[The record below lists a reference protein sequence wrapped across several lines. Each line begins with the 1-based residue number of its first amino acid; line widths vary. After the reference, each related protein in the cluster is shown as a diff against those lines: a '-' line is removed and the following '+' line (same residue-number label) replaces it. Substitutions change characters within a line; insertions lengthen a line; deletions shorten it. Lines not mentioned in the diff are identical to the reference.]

1 MRVRTA
7 VAIVTAFVAVKA
19 ALTAVTLIGWISIP
33 GRNWPLPT
41 PWHIALG
48 DLGGWLAA
56 GGAASAAVAA
66 LYIATGD
73 RRERHRERAAA
84 ELAQANLVLV
94 KVVEAQGW
102 HGFGVEV
109 VNYGTR
115 AILDIEF
122 DTAHFETF
130 PKSRPTM
137 NNETKRHVH
146 VLDSDR
152 SPHTFWVTFVDDAEQ
167 VVITGAKDSHGNWV
181 SDNADPSKVSATI
194 RFRDANGNRWSRS
207 NSGSA
212 SRIQG

>member
-7 VAIVTAFVAVKA
+7 VTIVTAFVAVKA
-19 ALTAVTLIGWISIP
+19 ALTAVALTAWISIP
-33 GRNWPLPT
+33 GRNRPPN

-84 ELAQANLVLV
+84 DEAQANLVLV
-94 KVVEAQGW
+94 SVVEAKGSP
-102 HGFGVEV
+102 GFGVVV

-122 DTAHFETF
+122 DTAHFDTF
-130 PKSRPTM
+130 PTSKP
-137 NNETKRHVH
+137 NIHETKRHVG
-146 VLDSDR
+146 VLDSNR
-152 SPHTFWVTFVDDAEQ
+152 SPHTFWMTFVDDAGQ

-194 RFRDANGNRWSRS
+194 RFRDANGKRWSRS